1 MIETSASHEDQIFDW
16 RQRGLDKSCDLLG
29 EIAHERRSKQDKRAL
44 LTRINTA
51 VVKSRS
57 QGEPRRRSQIVLIIN
72 LRAFKERAGCTDKPV
87 LVWIVHL
94 PLMIV
99 AEDEFVVPP
108 VSRFPINM
116 RPNQPPFSEKVID
129 RTWIKDRVGVSRV
142 AHRVSEQT
150 PDAQLVVRRPTHI
163 RDPSGV
169 AVIVIW
175 PRILGIDT
183 ARTC

>member
-1 MIETSASHEDQIFDW
+1 SAGHEDQIFDW
-16 RQRGLDKSCDLLG
+16 RQRRLDESGDLFG
-29 EIAHERRSKQDKRAL
+29 MIAYKRWLRSENLQDKWAL
-44 LTRINTA
+44 LTCINTA

-57 QGEPRRRSQIVLIIN
+57 QGEPRRRPQIVLIIN
-72 LRAFKERAGCTDKPV
+72 LRAFKERAGCPDKAV

-108 VSRFPINM
+108 VSRFPIDM
-116 RPNQPPFSEKVID
+116 RANQPPFGEKVID
-129 RTWIKDRVGVSRV
+129 RTRIKDRVGISRV

-163 RDPSGV
+163 RDP
-169 AVIVIW
+169 
-175 PRILGIDT
+175 
-183 ARTC
+183 